1 MGLGAELQEDIVT
14 IQERIDRLWAELER
28 QEAEDKAGTPG
39 LWGINAWPQRGFD
52 VRIGAKGTPRIASV
66 PDRDVSINEQKAN
79 AAVICRARNLNP
91 ARLKEARRLTNL
103 AAVALRVMGES
114 EGVHEDIAHAEELL
128 GLELAS

>member
-1 MGLGAELQEDIVT
+1 MT
-14 IQERIDRLWAELER
+14 IQERIDRARAELER

-91 ARLKEARRLTNL
+91 ARL
-103 AAVALRVMGES
+103 AVAQICLSR
-114 EGVHEDIAHAEELL
+114 AEAADLAGAAELADDQAELAERLL
-128 GLELAS
+128 GLESAS